1 MSLEEPA
8 VSSLFLLL
16 FFDFSFISSKNK
28 LTPGSLMLTSLPSRM
43 ELLTPLNI
51 VVYENVD
58 AITILRLI
66 PATVTDGHRSPDISS
81 FQVDPIKRAMAALC
95 GHEILI
101 GCSQRRS
108 SFRMRRGELIVG

>member
-8 VSSLFLLL
+8 ASSLFLLL

-28 LTPGSLMLTSLPSRM
+28 LTPRISHAHLTPKQNGIVN
-43 ELLTPLNI
+43 PLNI

-58 AITILRLI
+58 AIAILWLI
-66 PATVTDGHRSPDISS
+66 PTTVTDGHRSPDISS

-101 GCSQRRS
+101 SCSQRWS